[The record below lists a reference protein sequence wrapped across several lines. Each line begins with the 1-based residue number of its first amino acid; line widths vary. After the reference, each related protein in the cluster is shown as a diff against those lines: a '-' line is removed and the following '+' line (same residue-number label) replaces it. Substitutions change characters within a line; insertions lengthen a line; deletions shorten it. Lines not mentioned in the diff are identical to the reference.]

1 MVRNVTVVAL
11 VIRPSKNKFYVRQSL
26 RYWAA
31 ILSYHNMGSLNYF
44 NISINLTSVSG
55 SFVLGLIAAG
65 LAVDVVSGRSIIYE
79 QL

>member
-1 MVRNVTVVAL
+1 
-11 VIRPSKNKFYVRQSL
+11 
-26 RYWAA
+26 
-31 ILSYHNMGSLNYF
+31 MGGLDYF